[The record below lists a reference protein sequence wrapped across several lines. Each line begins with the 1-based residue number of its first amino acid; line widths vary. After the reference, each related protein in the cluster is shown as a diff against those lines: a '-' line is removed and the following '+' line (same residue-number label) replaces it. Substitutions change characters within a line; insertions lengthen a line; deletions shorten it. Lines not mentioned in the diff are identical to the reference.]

1 MPKICQ
7 VRPWKVWR
15 VLVLCL
21 PIAMLTGWLPGFT
34 QSASGEGLAE
44 GTEAYA
50 SPDGETPDA
59 DFSNRDLSDQDLPSQ
74 GLSDQDLPSQDL
86 PSQGLSDQDL
96 PDQDLS
102 DQDLPDQD
110 LSDGDLPSGDL

>member
-1 MPKICQ
+1 MPKTCQ

-15 VLVLCL
+15 VLVLGL

-50 SPDGETPDA
+50 SPDGETPGA
-59 DFSNRDLSDQDLPSQ
+59 NFSNRDLSDQDLPNQ
-74 GLSDQDLPSQDL
+74 GLSDQELP
-86 PSQGLSDQDL
+86 DQDL

-102 DQDLPDQD
+102 DQDLSDQD
-110 LSDGDLPSGDL
+110 LPDGDLPSGDL